1 VSLISELLESDE
13 LGFQIDH
20 LTAIPSTGGR
30 FEITVNDQLIYSKL
44 ALGRHAEAGEIQ
56 SLIKNLLNNQPT

>member
-1 VSLISELLESDE
+1 MSLISELLENDE
-13 LGFQIDH
+13 LGVQIDQ

-30 FEITVNDQLIYSKL
+30 FEITVNDRLIYSKL

-56 SLIKNLLNNQPT
+56 GLIKDLLNNQPT